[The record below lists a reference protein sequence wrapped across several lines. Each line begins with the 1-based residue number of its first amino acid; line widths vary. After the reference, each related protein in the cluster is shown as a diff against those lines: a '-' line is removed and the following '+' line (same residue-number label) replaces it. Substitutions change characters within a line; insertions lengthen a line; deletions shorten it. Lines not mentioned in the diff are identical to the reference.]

1 MSVNSLLRALSHSLI
16 AFRMP
21 PRLCSSNSASLRAIR
36 RHSAIK
42 QWATPSAP
50 SSSWKRAILIASSAP
65 QWQSSAPWAGAS
77 IRRHYAVGGL
87 AHGAF
92 ALPADY
98 VPPTQPPSAKK
109 PEFRKSQL
117 LRAYTS
123 LLRSTPLLLIFQHN
137 NLTSV
142 EWMAVRRELRAALD
156 KVPAQGAET
165 APVDIAANIRMNV
178 TQSRIFG
185 VALKI
190 VEFFDRASVDVARGK
205 KRVYDH
211 DLSEAAFKSMKAVD
225 SAEVPEDSIY
235 GQLKPLLVGPL
246 ALLTFPAVSPAHL
259 AAVLSCLAPS
269 SPAFPAPT
277 RRKSP
282 GYYDPVFQNGL
293 SKLLLV
299 GGRIEDRIFDLDGV
313 KWVGGIGGG
322 LDSLRAQLVTMLQS
336 AGMGLTSTLEGAGKA
351 LWLTM
356 EGRRGMLEEAGK
368 GSGVEASGDKGSGD
382 EGS

>member
-225 SAEVPEDSIY
+225 SAEVPRGLYLRAAQAATGRAS
-235 GQLKPLLVGPL
+235 GSAHVSRGVTGSSCGGLV
-246 ALLTFPAVSPAHL
+246 VSGSKLPGI
-259 AAVLSCLAPS
+259 PS
-269 SPAFPAPT
+269 SDQEEEP
-277 RRKSP
+277 R
-282 GYYDPVFQNGL
+282 
-293 SKLLLV
+293 LLRSRV
-299 GGRIEDRIFDLDGV
+299 PERTE
-313 KWVGGIGGG
+313 
-322 LDSLRAQLVTMLQS
+322 
-336 AGMGLTSTLEGAGKA
+336 
-351 LWLTM
+351 
-356 EGRRGMLEEAGK
+356 
-368 GSGVEASGDKGSGD
+368 
-382 EGS
+382 